1 VDVKVVLDHNDC
13 PGVGEVD
20 IGEVLQDMSVI
31 HGGVKI
37 RDLDAAPA
45 FERRE
50 HHEEVGGP
58 VALILVIATGRAARF
73 HRDRQARLGDELL

>member
-1 VDVKVVLDHNDC
+1 MNVEVVLDENNDL
-13 PGVGEVD
+13 GGGEAS

-31 HGGVKI
+31 HGGVAI

-50 HHEEVGGP
+50 RHEEIGDA
-58 VALILVIATGRAARF
+58 VALVLVVATGRAARF
-73 HRDRQARLGDELL
+73 HRDRQPRLGDELL